1 MTARTESRVVRPFA
15 NLGRVGESLDAT
27 MLLLNGEPVEGD
39 SVTRTAEELAADTY
53 SLSLR
58 VDLGIVS
65 EAVEAMGI
73 PDVDTGLVVI
83 ATGRTLKATAV
94 LVRENVGGGSLPRN
108 IELDREANPEV
119 FGDARGFSVRCAVVL
134 LRDLDPAPLKAHRAG
149 TWLARRDF
157 SILAESDAIG
167 GFNPSRLTP
176 EIRESLG
183 LPDGT
188 VSFVHLKGSL
198 LEADSLNESVD
209 FLIDA
214 EIHDLLYL
222 DQNSPMGRAMQV
234 EFALDF
240 ILATTRAMVTELE
253 EIGLL
258 DIEEDA
264 LDPKSP
270 AAVFL
275 RNAASLSGMPVK
287 ELAAELKDKPERVR
301 SLLQA
306 SLDLKDPLAAGLKG
320 SK

>member
-1 MTARTESRVVRPFA
+1 
-15 NLGRVGESLDAT
+15 
-27 MLLLNGEPVEGD
+27 
-39 SVTRTAEELAADTY
+39 
-53 SLSLR
+53 
-58 VDLGIVS
+58 
-65 EAVEAMGI
+65 MGI

-94 LVRENVGGGSLPRN
+94 LVRENVGWGSLPRE
-108 IELDREANPEV
+108 IALDRAEFPEI

-134 LRDLDPAPLKAHRAG
+134 LRDLQPAPLKAHRAG

-157 SILAESDAIG
+157 TVVAESDAIG

-183 LPDGT
+183 LPEGT

-198 LEADSLNESVD
+198 LEAESLNESID
-209 FLIDA
+209 FLIDS

-222 DQNSPMGRAMQV
+222 DQNSPLGRTMQV

-240 ILATTRAMVTELE
+240 IMAATRALVTELE
-253 EIGLL
+253 ETGLL
-258 DIEEDA
+258 DIEEDP

-275 RNAASLSGMPVK
+275 RNAASLSAMPVR
-287 ELAAELKDKPERVR
+287 ELASKLRDEPERVR

-306 SLDLKDPLAAGLKG
+306 ALGLKEPLAAGLKG
-320 SK
+320 ST